1 MTDWRWVTDTGAV
14 GEMPVR
20 VLPNKQAEFLDLDFL
35 EAVQGIQIRY
45 EQAVETRIAPGDMC
59 IFTARISDVN
69 TETEP
74 KIITVEVL
82 DAEFIQ
88 QDEENRTEI
97 DEMMEHLDEARQ
109 RRQEQRVNE
118 TCANCASIESDTRL
132 SVERK
137 QGGRDLHYCAQC
149 GRLLSTEEYQEWIE
163 IHD

>member
-1 MTDWRWVTDTGAV
+1 MTDTGAV

-35 EAVQGIQIRY
+35 EAVQEVQIRY
-45 EQAVETRIAPGDMC
+45 EQAVKTRIAPGDMC

-74 KIITVEVL
+74 TIITVEVL

-109 RRQEQRVNE
+109 RRQEQRANE
-118 TCANCASIESDTRL
+118 TCDNCASIESDTRL

-149 GRLLSTEEYQEWIE
+149 DRLLSTEEYQEWIE

>member
-35 EAVQGIQIRY
+35 EAVQEVQIRY
-45 EQAVETRIAPGDMC
+45 EQAVKTRIAPGDMC

-74 KIITVEVL
+74 TIITVEVL

-109 RRQEQRVNE
+109 RRQEQRANE
-118 TCANCASIESDTRL
+118 TCDNCASIESDTRL

-149 GRLLSTEEYQEWIE
+149 DRLLSTEEYQEWIE

>member
-1 MTDWRWVTDTGAV
+1 MTDTGTV

-97 DEMMEHLDEARQ
+97 DEMMEHLDEACQ
-109 RRQEQRVNE
+109 RRQEQRANE
-118 TCANCASIESDTRL
+118 TCDNCASIESDTRL

-163 IHD
+163 IHG

>member
-1 MTDWRWVTDTGAV
+1 MTDTGAV

-20 VLPNKQAEFLDLDFL
+20 VLPNQQAKFLDLDFL
-35 EAVQGIQIRY
+35 EAVQEDQIRY
-45 EQAVETRIAPGDMC
+45 EQAVETQIAPGDVC
-59 IFTARISDVN
+59 IFTASISDVN
-69 TETEP
+69 TKTEP
-74 KIITVEVL
+74 TIITVEVL
-82 DAEFIQ
+82 DVGFIQ
-88 QDEENRTEI
+88 QAGENRTEI

>member
-1 MTDWRWVTDTGAV
+1 MTDTGAV

-20 VLPNKQAEFLDLDFL
+20 VLPNQQAKFLDLDFL
-35 EAVQGIQIRY
+35 EAVQEVQIRY
-45 EQAVETRIAPGDMC
+45 EQAVETQIAPGDVC
-59 IFTARISDVN
+59 IFTASISDVS
-69 TETEP
+69 TKTEP
-74 KIITVEVL
+74 TIIRVEVL
-82 DAEFIQ
+82 DVEFIQ
-88 QDEENRTEI
+88 KAGENRTEI

-163 IHD
+163 IHN

>member
-1 MTDWRWVTDTGAV
+1 V
-14 GEMPVR
+14 
-20 VLPNKQAEFLDLDFL
+20 
-35 EAVQGIQIRY
+35 
-45 EQAVETRIAPGDMC
+45 C

-74 KIITVEVL
+74 TIITVEVL
-82 DAEFIQ
+82 DVEFLQ
-88 QDEENRTEI
+88 QAGENPTEI

-109 RRQEQRVNE
+109 RRQEQRANE
-118 TCANCASIESDTRL
+118 TCDNCASIESDTRL

-149 GRLLSTEEYQEWIE
+149 SRLLSTEEYQEWIE

>member
-1 MTDWRWVTDTGAV
+1 MTDTGAV

-20 VLPNKQAEFLDLDFL
+20 VLPNQQAKFLDLDFL
-35 EAVQGIQIRY
+35 EAVQEVQIRY
-45 EQAVETRIAPGDMC
+45 EQAVETQIAPGDVC
-59 IFTARISDVN
+59 IFTASISDVS
-69 TETEP
+69 TKTEP
-74 KIITVEVL
+74 TIITVEVL
-82 DAEFIQ
+82 DVEFIQ
-88 QDEENRTEI
+88 KAGENRTEI

>member
-35 EAVQGIQIRY
+35 EAVQEVQIRY

-109 RRQEQRVNE
+109 RRQEQRANE
-118 TCANCASIESDTRL
+118 TCDNCASIESDTRL

-137 QGGRDLHYCAQC
+137 QGGHDLHYCAQC

-163 IHD
+163 IHN